1 MEFPHTLLQ
10 VTPNVNI
17 LNSQYAFIKT
27 EKLTMEKYYFNTD
40 FIQIPLVFY
49 MSVLLFQ
56 VPIWFSV
63 SQSDFLTF
71 TVSKSPRQVFC
82 RMSFTLDFYN
92 IFS

>member
-40 FIQIPLVFY
+40 FIQIPLVF
-49 MSVLLFQ
+49 
-56 VPIWFSV
+56 
-63 SQSDFLTF
+63 T
-71 TVSKSPRQVFC
+71 
-82 RMSFTLDFYN
+82 
-92 IFS
+92 